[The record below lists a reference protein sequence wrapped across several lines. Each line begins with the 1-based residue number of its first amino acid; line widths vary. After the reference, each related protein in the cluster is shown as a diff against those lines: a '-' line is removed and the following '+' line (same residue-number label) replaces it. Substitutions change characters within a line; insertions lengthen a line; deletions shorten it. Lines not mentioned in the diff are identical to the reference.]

1 MEVIFTNTDIV
12 SKILLLIGMIQL
24 HIVDDYMLQG
34 ILASLKQKQ
43 WWEKNYPQ
51 ELYKNDY
58 KIALLTH
65 AFSWSFMIMIIPVLV
80 GIYTNN
86 ISIVHITVFIVNWI
100 IHAFVD
106 NKKANDLAI
115 NLWNDQLLHISQ
127 IVITWV
133 LLIVL

>member
-51 ELYKNDY
+51 EIYKNDY
-58 KIALLTH
+58 
-65 AFSWSFMIMIIPVLV
+65 
-80 GIYTNN
+80 
-86 ISIVHITVFIVNWI
+86 
-100 IHAFVD
+100 
-106 NKKANDLAI
+106 
-115 NLWNDQLLHISQ
+115 
-127 IVITWV
+127 
-133 LLIVL
+133 

>member
-51 ELYKNDY
+51 EIYKNDY

-65 AFSWSFMIMIIPVLV
+65 AFSWSFMVMIIPVLV
-80 GIYTNN
+80 GIHTNN

-100 IHAFVD
+100 IHAFID
-106 NKKANDLAI
+106 NKKANDLVI
-115 NLWNDQLLHISQ
+115 NLWHDQLLHISQ
-127 IVITWV
+127 IVMTWV

>member
-106 NKKANDLAI
+106 NKKANDLVI
-115 NLWNDQLLHISQ
+115 NLWHDQLLHISQ
-127 IVITWV
+127 IVMTWILLVV
-133 LLIVL
+133 L